1 MKSLNQQSSLNKMD
15 WKNII
20 DKDWTLFLDRDGVI
34 NVRIIDGYVTKIDEF
49 EFLPGVI
56 EAFGIFKDR
65 FRRIIVVTNQQ
76 GVGKGIM
83 TNEDV
88 EMVHDYMRQ
97 EIERQDGRIDNI
109 YFCPQ
114 LKSVPDNYRK
124 PSPKMAYF
132 AKNDF
137 PEIDFSKSIMV
148 GDMNSDVEFGKN
160 AGMMTVFIGDNEL
173 KLTPD
178 DRLASLYDFA
188 KMI

>member
-1 MKSLNQQSSLNKMD
+1 MD

-20 DKDWTLFLDRDGVI
+20 NKDWTLFLDRDGVI
-34 NVRIIDGYVTKIDEF
+34 NVRIIDGYVTKIEEF
-49 EFLPGVI
+49 EFLPNVI
-56 EAFGIFKDR
+56 EALKIFKEK
-65 FRRIIVVTNQQ
+65 FKYIVVVTNQQ

-83 TNEDV
+83 KFEDV
-88 EMVHDYMRQ
+88 ETVHQFMVQ
-97 EIERQDGRIDNI
+97 QVAENGGKIDKV

-137 PEIDFSKSIMV
+137 PDIDLSKSIMI

-160 AGMMTVFIGDNEL
+160 AGMKTIFIGDNEL
-173 KLTPD
+173 KFTPD
-178 DRLASLYDFA
+178 DRFETLYDFA
-188 KMI
+188 KII

>member
-1 MKSLNQQSSLNKMD
+1 MD

-20 DKDWTLFLDRDGVI
+20 DKDWSLFLDRDGVI
-34 NVRIIDGYVTKIDEF
+34 NVRIIDGYVTKIEEF
-49 EFLPGVI
+49 DFLPDVL
-56 EAFGIFKDR
+56 EAFKIFKEK
-65 FRRIIVVTNQQ
+65 FNRIVIVTNQQ

-83 TNEDV
+83 TNDDV
-88 EMVHDYMRQ
+88 EMVHDYMIK
-97 EIERQDGRIDNI
+97 EVERQGGKIDKV

-124 PSPKMAYF
+124 PSPKMAF
-132 AKNDF
+132 MAKDDF

-160 AGMMTVFIGDNEL
+160 AGMKTIFVGDNEL
-173 KLTPD
+173 KHNPD
-178 DRLASLYDFA
+178 DRFDSLYDFA

>member
-1 MKSLNQQSSLNKMD
+1 MD

-20 DKDWTLFLDRDGVI
+20 NKDWTLFLDRDGVI
-34 NVRIIDGYVTKIDEF
+34 NVRIIDGYVTKIEEF
-49 EFLPGVI
+49 EFLPNVI
-56 EAFGIFKDR
+56 EALKIFKEK
-65 FRRIIVVTNQQ
+65 FKYIIVATNQQ

-83 TNEDV
+83 KFEDV
-88 EMVHDYMRQ
+88 ETVHQFMVQ
-97 EIERQDGRIDNI
+97 QVAENGGKIDKV

-137 PEIDFSKSIMV
+137 PDIDLSKSIMI
-148 GDMNSDVEFGKN
+148 GDMNSDIEFGKN
-160 AGMMTVFIGDNEL
+160 AGMKTIFIGDNEL

-178 DRLASLYDFA
+178 DRFETLYDFA
-188 KMI
+188 KII